1 MIESETLGFVKWNQT
16 FKQKLFVFVLQ
27 RQSEAVDNT
36 AEIKIKLEQAKTKTA
51 TLQKNSRLILDLDII
66 NLAKK

>member
-1 MIESETLGFVKWNQT
+1 
-16 FKQKLFVFVLQ
+16 VFVLQ